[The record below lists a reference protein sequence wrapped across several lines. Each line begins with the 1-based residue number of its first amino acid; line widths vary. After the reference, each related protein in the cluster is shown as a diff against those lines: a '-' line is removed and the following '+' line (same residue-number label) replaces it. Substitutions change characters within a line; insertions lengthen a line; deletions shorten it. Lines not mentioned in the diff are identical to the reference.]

1 MTLPTPDEDDFTM
14 FLTPVTPRL
23 LRWPS
28 LACSTALALTLGGC
42 AVGPDFK
49 QPAAP
54 TVSSYTAE
62 KVETTAS
69 LDGQHFVA
77 GQDVPAQW
85 WKVFGS
91 PALDA
96 LVDQALAHNADL
108 EAAQAALRAARES
121 AAAQG
126 GGLWPSVD
134 LHFMPTRQKV
144 ADTLASPLADNS
156 YIYNLH
162 TAQLNIAYAPDIF
175 GGTRRQIEAGRAQAE
190 VQRFQRN
197 ATYLT
202 LVSNVVLAVVNEAA
216 LREQLQAAEQAAALA
231 ARQLDLV
238 RQQRALGALGLA
250 DVAAQESLL
259 AQAQAALP
267 ALRKQL
273 AQQRDQIAVLAG
285 RFPGEGG
292 SPQLPLSALT
302 LPAELPLSLPSTL
315 VQQRPD
321 VRAAQAQLQAAS
333 AQVGVAIANRLPSF
347 NITGTIGSS
356 AQEFSKLFT
365 SGPGFWTLG
374 LDLATP
380 LFHGGSLQHQQ
391 RAAEAGLDQA
401 GAQYR
406 SVVLGAFQNVADT
419 LHAIAADAD
428 GLAAATRAE
437 SAAQR
442 SFDAAQA
449 QWKAGIA
456 GYPQVLL
463 AQQNLLT
470 ASQSRLQAQ
479 AARLADTVALF
490 QALGGG
496 WWHQDL

>member
-1 MTLPTPDEDDFTM
+1 MSLNLYSPKSKP
-14 FLTPVTPRL
+14 
-23 LRWPS
+23 LRWS
-28 LACSTALALTLGGC
+28 GLAGCAALGLALGGC

-49 QPAAP
+49 EPEAP
-54 TVSSYTAE
+54 KVSAYTAE
-62 KVETTAS
+62 KVEAAKNI
-69 LDGQHFVA
+69 DGQRFVA
-77 GQDVPAQW
+77 GQDVPGQW
-85 WKVFGS
+85 WKAFGS

-96 LVDQALAHNADL
+96 LVEDALTHNADL
-108 EAAQAALRAARES
+108 QAAQAALRSARET

-126 GGLWPSVD
+126 GALFPSVD

-202 LVSNVVLAVVNEAA
+202 LVSNVVLAVVNEAS
-216 LREQLQAAEQAAALA
+216 LREQLQAAEKAEALA
-231 ARQLDLV
+231 AQQLELV

-259 AQAQAALP
+259 AQAQAVLP
-267 ALRKQL
+267 GLRKQL

-285 RFPGEGG
+285 RFPGQGG
-292 SPQLPLSALT
+292 TPQVQLSALT

-347 NITGTIGSS
+347 TITGAIGSS

-380 LFHGGSLQHQQ
+380 IFHGGSLQHQQ

-428 GLAAATRAE
+428 ALNAATRAE
-437 SAAQR
+437 GAAQR

-463 AQQNLLT
+463 AQQNLLS
-470 ASQSRLQAQ
+470 ASQSRVQAQ
-479 AARLADTVALF
+479 AVRLSDTVALF

>member
-1 MTLPTPDEDDFTM
+1 MSLRLSPSLP
-14 FLTPVTPRL
+14 
-23 LRWPS
+23 LRWRG
-28 LACSTALALTLGGC
+28 LAGATALGLSFGLPLGGC

-54 TVSSYTAE
+54 QVSAYTAE
-62 KVETTAS
+62 HIEAS
-69 LDGQHFVA
+69 QAIDGQRFVA
-77 GQDVPAQW
+77 GQDVAGQW
-85 WKVFGS
+85 WKAFGS
-91 PALDA
+91 PVLDS
-96 LVDQALAHNADL
+96 LVDDALAHNADL
-108 EAAQAALRAARES
+108 QAAQAALRAARET
-121 AAAQG
+121 AAAQSG
-126 GGLWPSVD
+126 SLLPSVD

-162 TAQLNIAYAPDIF
+162 TAQLNIAYSPDIF
-175 GGTRRQIEAGRAQAE
+175 GGTRRQIEAGQAQAE

-216 LREQLQAAEQAAALA
+216 LREQLQAAEKAEALA
-231 ARQLDLV
+231 TQQLELV

-259 AQAQAALP
+259 AQAQAVLP
-267 ALRKQL
+267 GLRKQL
-273 AQQRDQIAVLAG
+273 AQQRDQIAVLVG
-285 RFPGEGG
+285 RFPGQGG
-292 SPQLPLSALT
+292 TPTLALSALK
-302 LPAELPLSLPSTL
+302 LPSELPLSLPSTL

-321 VRAAQAQLQAAS
+321 VRAAQAQWQAAS
-333 AQVGVAIANRLPSF
+333 AQVGVAIANRLPAF

-356 AQEFSKLFT
+356 AQDISKLFT

-380 LFHGGSLQHQQ
+380 IFHGGSLQHQQ
-391 RAAEAGLDQA
+391 RAAEAGLEQA
-401 GAQYR
+401 SAQYR

-419 LHAIAADAD
+419 LHAMAADAD
-428 GLAAATRAE
+428 ALKAAARAE
-437 SAAQR
+437 DAAQR

-449 QWKAGIA
+449 QWKAGLA

-470 ASQSRLQAQ
+470 ASQSRVQAQ
-479 AARLADTVALF
+479 AGRLADTVALF